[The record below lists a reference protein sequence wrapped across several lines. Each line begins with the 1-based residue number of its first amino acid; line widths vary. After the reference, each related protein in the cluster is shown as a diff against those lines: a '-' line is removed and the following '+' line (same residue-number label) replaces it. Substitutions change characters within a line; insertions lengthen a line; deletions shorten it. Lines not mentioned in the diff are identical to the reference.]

1 MGIFDQAPPAP
12 NQQPGTP
19 PQQQPQYPPAQPSPQ
34 QWGQPQQPAM
44 PSWPMQ
50 PPAQGNMP
58 PAYPFTAPPGA
69 FPPTPQGYA
78 PPAYGQQP
86 TPQVPPVG
94 YGAPPAGYAS
104 PFDSV
109 QGAEVYGARVPFWNQ
124 GDDGTYAVIVM
135 DVRRFQA
142 RKGKIDTF
150 ALEEKI
156 IFSSNPRVP
165 PGAARC
171 KMEQANKDGADGR
184 VKKMMLALGG
194 GATVDDAAYH
204 ASYGPDQPFR
214 GTILIVEANG
224 VPGKPYM
231 NHERRW
237 PSVEE
242 LRKLA
247 ALAQQVDPTWR
258 PAPLQAALLR

>member
-1 MGIFDQAPPAP
+1 MGIFDQAPPGYPTAP

-19 PQQQPQYPPAQPSPQ
+19 PQQQPQYPPATPNPNDQRTSFNQPWAPPTPQ
-34 QWGQPQQPAM
+34 HPAM
-44 PSWPMQ
+44 PPWSTQ
-50 PPAQGNMP
+50 PPAQ
-58 PAYPFTAPPGA
+58 A
-69 FPPTPQGYA
+69 PQGYGAPAQQPPQA
-78 PPAYGQQP
+78 PPPGW
-86 TPQVPPVG
+86 
-94 YGAPPAGYAS
+94 APPAGYAS

-124 GDDGTYAVIVM
+124 GDDGTYAVIVG
-135 DVRRFQA
+135 DIRRFQA
-142 RKGKIDTF
+142 RKGKIDSFTM
-150 ALEEKI
+150 EEKI

-165 PGAARC
+165 PGAGRC

-204 ASYGPDQPFR
+204 ASYSEAQPFR

-224 VPGKPYM
+224 VSGKTYI
-231 NHERRW
+231 NLERRW
-237 PSVEE
+237 PSPEE
-242 LRKLA
+242 LRKLVS
-247 ALAQQVDPTWR
+247 LAQAVDPSWR